1 MELRSLP
8 VVTRSNAMPRCPSEF
23 VHPPPILE
31 KTFYSISPFF
41 SSASSSFPSDSS
53 ACWGEKEES
62 HFSLP
67 CVPRSPSFSQNFRE
81 VDNVSGFYLSDLF
94 NSLTVLVFIIIIPR
108 VILVRKRAN
117 FDGMLEKKGRE
128 RERNRLEKGSRCGW
142 AYTCQRQQRFFEFS
156 TRNTDRISRNTVGSS
171 GKTSLSFHRSPPSSR
186 QNEYVCYVQTAAR
199 EKAARGRATR

>member
-23 VHPPPILE
+23 VHPPAE

-94 NSLTVLVFIIIIPR
+94 NSLTILVFIIIIPR

-128 RERNRLEKGSRCGW
+128 REKSLGK
-142 AYTCQRQQRFFEFS
+142 
-156 TRNTDRISRNTVGSS
+156 RITLRVSVHVS
-171 GKTSLSFHRSPPSSR
+171 
-186 QNEYVCYVQTAAR
+186 
-199 EKAARGRATR
+199 KAAEIFRVLDSQYGSHFPQYRRFVR